1 MYEVRLCIAGEWR
14 GVTVDDY
21 VPCMPG
27 QRGRPAFT
35 RNAAAGE
42 LTCDGWMSYNPVHGS
57 NPKQHGPIALAL
69 TRRAVGGFA
78 REVLREASRQ
88 AA

>member
-1 MYEVRLCIAGEWR
+1 MTTTTTTNTIYSYVLLLYEVRLCIAGEWR

-42 LTCDGWMSYNPVHGS
+42 LTCDGWMSYNPAW
-57 NPKQHGPIALAL
+57 P
-69 TRRAVGGFA
+69 
-78 REVLREASRQ
+78 
-88 AA
+88 